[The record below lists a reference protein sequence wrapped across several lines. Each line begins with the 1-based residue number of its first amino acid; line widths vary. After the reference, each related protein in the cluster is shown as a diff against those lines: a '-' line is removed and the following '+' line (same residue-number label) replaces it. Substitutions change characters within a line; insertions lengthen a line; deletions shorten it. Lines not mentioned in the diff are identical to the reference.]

1 MIGISNKR
9 QKIREN
15 LEEARKYYKNA
26 QAVIGELQNET
37 IQEKI
42 KNSIVDEQKE
52 YSFSRNPPQSNKNL
66 GLDFGASSSLAAL
79 IKQQEPNLLRNN
91 KIMASMSDQRGSELL
106 PFTRQWTL
114 ERGASAELYP
124 KTGPS
129 SPGLKNKPRNS
140 TAEQHQIVTQ
150 GNEKTQITDVDR
162 SPAQKVNNKDEP
174 SINDMHVNNGAV
186 EGKDLFGPSG
196 GISQHSKSE

>member
-79 IKQQEPNLLRNN
+79 VK
-91 KIMASMSDQRGSELL
+91 
-106 PFTRQWTL
+106 
-114 ERGASAELYP
+114 
-124 KTGPS
+124 
-129 SPGLKNKPRNS
+129 
-140 TAEQHQIVTQ
+140 
-150 GNEKTQITDVDR
+150 
-162 SPAQKVNNKDEP
+162 
-174 SINDMHVNNGAV
+174 
-186 EGKDLFGPSG
+186 
-196 GISQHSKSE
+196 